1 MQVIAGSDEAG
12 RGAFAGPLVAAS
24 VILNSSCDGIYKD
37 SKKLSSGQREVLSLQ
52 IIQENNYAIGI
63 ATAQE
68 IDLLGAHL
76 ANMLAIMRSVDNL
89 KTKADI
95 ILVDGNLKFSDPK
108 YFSIIKGDQ
117 TVRAISAAS
126 IVAKVHRDKIM
137 TDLHQQ
143 FPEYNWQQNKGY
155 GTLNHRQLITE
166 KGLSPH
172 HRQSFIKF

>member
-12 RGAFAGPLVAAS
+12 RGAFAGPLVAAC
-24 VILNSSCDGIYKD
+24 VILSSNCEGIYKD
-37 SKKLSSGQREVLSLQ
+37 SKKLSSAQREVLSLQ
-52 IIQENNYAIGI
+52 ITQENLHAIGI

-68 IDLLGAHL
+68 IDLLGVHL
-76 ANMLAIMRSVDNL
+76 ANILAIIRSVENL
-89 KTKADI
+89 KAKADI

-117 TVRAISAAS
+117 TVKAISAAS

-143 FPEYNWQQNKGY
+143 FPQYNWQQNKGY
-155 GTLNHRQLITE
+155 GTLNHRQLIAQ

-172 HRQSFIKF
+172 HRRSFIKF